1 MARYW
6 ANVYDSTGALVGDGP
21 LGTIIDYVSRVRM
34 DRAGTWQASLPAA
47 EAKIANVTSK
57 CTVAVYGL
65 VDGAVAQVGKTGIV
79 EDIGRRFDA
88 RGAPLVTL
96 SGPDLLAELAYRTV
110 GDLEIYEV
118 ASTLSTPDKAFYLNL
133 RNVPPT
139 NSAMNNALDGNPGTS
154 SSARLYQ
161 HEEFIYIGHTTR
173 FSEFRLTLASGQT
186 ETDGDVLRVQ
196 YFSRDDGWKDV
207 SSLSDGTDDGSN
219 TLRQTGNV
227 SYDRP
232 DDWVTTRHGDY
243 ERYWIRLDCNTITDT
258 VQIAEIQIYAEQPST
273 TPVADVMAYA
283 PSGWTQDGEA
293 GTGVMVTF
301 SGQTVLE
308 ALTRIAD
315 ITGEHFRLG
324 DGREVEWLSS
334 QRASGVRAVTGGDPV
349 SLENSPTICQI
360 STLSQTLDSNET
372 ITRIYPYGG
381 GTGDERVTLASATET
396 PPAGYTLNKPDN
408 YLEYD
413 AGSPRVDA
421 IVTWGDI
428 GKGDDENA
436 TDASVSNTLYHQAY
450 NYLRQRV
457 SGQTTYDLA
466 VVGLGAQVD
475 PGDTLHVVAHAWMDG
490 YHAINIDDDLTV
502 LETRTIIEREAAGL
516 SHEFSLSSTDMWPDS
531 DGGMTTEMLQ
541 RIARLEKGAGLTL
554 GQAAASASG
563 VAPGTLAHNS
573 QNAITGTYHTH
584 AIDASSD
591 PGEAIALLK
600 TNADGELTLE
610 WLYVTWDLQVAQ
622 GDVDILDGALY
633 VDGDLYVNTGPIRL
647 NGGYIGAD
655 TDDYSWTWLRGT
667 GGSDTEEVWDFGVSA
682 PWADT
687 LDGHGGYFTFR
698 GRTVYAGSSGAFP
711 ALARWHWWAA
721 DVTQETYKGAA
732 GIALLKGTGGNGDGS
747 EEMVLSLVAGGDHT
761 LKLQDNAGATKI
773 CVLDSDDSEVA
784 SIDSDG
790 LLSALGMVSGGHLL
804 PAASEAYDLGSP
816 SRLWRSGYLSELRA
830 LLFAEET
837 IQLVGGWLIVPKDA
851 GTFEADVADT
861 DLTIDFGKAMTPGH
875 WVLVRSYDA
884 STGMPAA
891 EYLTV
896 GSLVSGTTYNV
907 TRNVDGSGANDW
919 AAGTPFLV
927 LGEEGD
933 GRIELNAYDT
943 PRIQILQQ
951 GAAYNLADEVV
962 RIGDLDGAF
971 GITEER
977 YGFGVGDYA
986 AANYL
991 RYDPVAGFLLSAG
1004 GGEIAV
1010 DENGITVGYDAVGA
1024 MRFQADSGG
1033 TEHDVIYHD
1042 AGADA
1047 LHLESA
1053 TQYWEIMEYQGAK
1066 LAADGGFFKFQ
1077 ERENTQLQV
1086 NGGFETAGS
1095 GTTFD
1100 GWSESGTDG
1109 SVSDETS
1116 SVHGGSHA
1124 AKITAGAS
1132 TDMRIAQTIAA
1143 PFNLEGYTV
1152 VLSFWTRG
1160 DGLYAPGRYRVWGN
1174 GYDGWIVPTTS
1185 TQVTGKAFTHVT
1197 TQFTC
1202 PTGTTSIILTFL
1214 CPNVSGRYAIYDDV
1228 TVALYWEGAR
1238 VGFGSAD
1245 DNFAVFTGQDSGYG
1259 PALRLQ
1265 LDDTPDDY
1273 GRSMDMQFVGH
1284 FISDANADP
1293 PVTFDRATPQVTY
1306 VSVDVPPSTTC
1317 LFLQGVK
1324 YLGVALYVF
1333 NLTDGKAQG
1342 HVFTEI
1348 GWQGYDYVSVY
1359 STNDP
1364 TKAGDTTGECYV
1376 RLYENDVSNR
1386 YTGDAI
1392 LRNGN
1397 ASKTMRFVGWVTYM
1411 TA

>member
-79 EDIGRRFDA
+79 EDIGRHFDA

-490 YHAINIDDDLTV
+490 YHAINVDDDLTV

-584 AIDASSD
+584 AIAASSD
-591 PGEAIALLK
+591 PGAAAALLK
-600 TNADGELTLE
+600 TTSDGYLDLVRLYLDDLYAELGADLVMQLGDDGGANELIINDSNGDLVADIASDGEIYSIGGAWFNNQSLIRFTDGAPLDEIKRVLTLRAMSTGTTEDGFGTRLRLEAEAADGFAKQVGEVDA
-610 WLYVTWDLQVAQ
+610 WL
-622 GDVDILDGALY
+622 VDA
-633 VDGDLYVNTGPIRL
+633 T
-647 NGGYIGAD
+647 GAD
-655 TDDYSWTWLRGT
+655 
-667 GGSDTEEVWDFGVSA
+667 
-682 PWADT
+682 
-687 LDGHGGYFTFR
+687 
-698 GRTVYAGSSGAFP
+698 
-711 ALARWHWWAA
+711 
-721 DVTQETYKGAA
+721 YKGAV
-732 GIALLKGTGGNGDGS
+732 GLYVHGTTGSRYGLILRNRGDY
-747 EEMVLSLVAGGDHT
+747 T
-761 LKLQDNAGATKI
+761 LALQDAAGANKLSIT
-773 CVLDSDDSEVA
+773 DSDDAEVVA
-784 SIDSDG
+784 IDSDG
-790 LLSALGMVSGGHLL
+790 NAQFDGTVQGDGGLRTKVATDNVSDPPTDAELDSAFGT
-804 PAASEAYDLGSP
+804 PA
-816 SRLWRSGYLSELRA
+816 
-830 LLFAEET
+830 
-837 IQLVGGWLIVPKDA
+837 
-851 GTFEADVADT
+851 
-861 DLTIDFGKAMTPGH
+861 
-875 WVLVRSYDA
+875 
-884 STGMPAA
+884 
-891 EYLTV
+891 TV
-896 GSLVSGTTYNV
+896 G
-907 TRNVDGSGANDW
+907 
-919 AAGTPFLV
+919 
-927 LGEEGD
+927 
-933 GRIELNAYDT
+933 
-943 PRIQILQQ
+943 
-951 GAAYNLADEVV
+951 
-962 RIGDLDGAF
+962 
-971 GITEER
+971 
-977 YGFGVGDYA
+977 
-986 AANYL
+986 
-991 RYDPVAGFLLSAG
+991 AGF
-1004 GGEIAV
+1004 
-1010 DENGITVGYDAVGA
+1010 VGVLDDNDDA
-1024 MRFQADSGG
+1024 
-1033 TEHDVIYHD
+1033 TDVYICY
-1042 AGADA
+1042 
-1047 LHLESA
+1047 
-1053 TQYWEIMEYQGAK
+1053 
-1066 LAADGGFFKFQ
+1066 
-1077 ERENTQLQV
+1077 
-1086 NGGFETAGS
+1086 
-1095 GTTFD
+1095 
-1100 GWSESGTDG
+1100 TDG
-1109 SVSDETS
+1109 S
-1116 SVHGGSHA
+1116 A
-1124 AKITAGAS
+1124 W
-1132 TDMRIAQTIAA
+1132 
-1143 PFNLEGYTV
+1143 F
-1152 VLSFWTRG
+1152 
-1160 DGLYAPGRYRVWGN
+1160 
-1174 GYDGWIVPTTS
+1174 
-1185 TQVTGKAFTHVT
+1185 
-1197 TQFTC
+1197 
-1202 PTGTTSIILTFL
+1202 
-1214 CPNVSGRYAIYDDV
+1214 
-1228 TVALYWEGAR
+1228 
-1238 VGFGSAD
+1238 
-1245 DNFAVFTGQDSGYG
+1245 
-1259 PALRLQ
+1259 
-1265 LDDTPDDY
+1265 
-1273 GRSMDMQFVGH
+1273 
-1284 FISDANADP
+1284 
-1293 PVTFDRATPQVTY
+1293 Y
-1306 VSVDVPPSTTC
+1306 VK
-1317 LFLQGVK
+1317 G
-1324 YLGVALYVF
+1324 
-1333 NLTDGKAQG
+1333 
-1342 HVFTEI
+1342 
-1348 GWQGYDYVSVY
+1348 
-1359 STNDP
+1359 
-1364 TKAGDTTGECYV
+1364 TKAV
-1376 RLYENDVSNR
+1376 
-1386 YTGDAI
+1386 
-1392 LRNGN
+1392 
-1397 ASKTMRFVGWVTYM
+1397 
-1411 TA
+1411 